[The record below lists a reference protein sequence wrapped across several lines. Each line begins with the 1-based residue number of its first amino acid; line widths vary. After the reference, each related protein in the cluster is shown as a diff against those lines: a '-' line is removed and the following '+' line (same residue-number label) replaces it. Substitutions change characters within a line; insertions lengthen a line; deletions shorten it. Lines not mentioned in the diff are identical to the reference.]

1 MEVSTMGAHS
11 YSPEP
16 ILELAE
22 RVIAA
27 ESLEEL
33 AASAL
38 PVIAALTPAQQAF
51 LYVVAAPALY
61 PHGFSPGVD
70 LDKRCAQI
78 AVDLSG
84 QPETHTVPAVCAAP
98 AVEMSVSAL
107 RVKGRLVGLLGL
119 AAPEPP
125 PKLLS
130 VLAHAV
136 HRLTEEAKAARQ
148 FAYLNTYQTV
158 SSMLAQSLG
167 MEETMET
174 ILYCCMEAVSAEAAS
189 ILLLDDGKQNFYFY
203 QVEGAAKP
211 TLLAA
216 TMPAH
221 KGLAGSVLQNEQPEV
236 INDVQNDSRFYREFD
251 AKTEF
256 ETRNMIAV
264 PLVAGQEKIGVLE
277 VLNKTDGQ
285 PFTEKERL
293 MLMMIAEEIAFG
305 IRNARMFEV
314 VVKSYC
320 KQRQGLNSCHGCQ
333 RPLGSWTPCVK
344 YRATGT
350 WSIVIPHDME

>member
-1 MEVSTMGAHS
+1 MEVSTMAAHNHP
-11 YSPEP
+11 PEP

-22 RVIAA
+22 IAIAA
-27 ESLEEL
+27 ESMEEF
-33 AASAL
+33 AASGL

-51 LYVVAAPALY
+51 LYVVAPPALFH
-61 PHGFSPGVD
+61 HGLPPETA
-70 LDKRCAQI
+70 LDELCAQI
-78 AVDLSG
+78 AADLSG
-84 QPETHTVPAVCAAP
+84 QPEDHPVPAAHAAP
-98 AVEMSVSAL
+98 LLEMSVYAL
-107 RVKGRLVGLLGL
+107 RIKGRLVGLLGL
-119 AAPEPP
+119 AAPEPS
-125 PKLLS
+125 PKLLT
-130 VLAHAV
+130 VLARAV
-136 HRLTEEAKAARQ
+136 HRLTEQAKAARQ
-148 FAYLNTYQTV
+148 LAYLNTYQTV

-189 ILLLDDGKQNFYFY
+189 ILLLDDSKQNFYFY

-216 TMPAH
+216 TMPAG

-236 INDVQNDSRFYREFD
+236 INDVQNDSRFYRAFD

-277 VLNKTDGQ
+277 VLNKMDGQ
-285 PFTEKERL
+285 LFTEKERL

-305 IRNARMFEV
+305 IRNARMFEY

-320 KQRQGLNSCHGCQ
+320 RQRQGLNSCHGCQ

-350 WSIVIPHDME
+350 WSIVIPREME